1 MTLGGRS
8 GGEAS
13 RSLARSGSRATASI
27 GVWLWHR
34 VARPISQISSTQG
47 NPAVAGCMHGRHR
60 VIVCGNCSCKWIAS
74 VIRGPT
80 ACPTRSYQTRRC
92 LDCRLD
98 RKVRRWRP
106 GLGDATRGAV
116 SWAVSTAPS
125 SVTSQIKHMETRR
138 SQVEGFEIGVED

>member
-1 MTLGGRS
+1 MERLHDLSHTVDL
-8 GGEAS
+8 EQQP
-13 RSLARSGSRATASI
+13 RSGSGSGTGWPDRY
-27 GVWLWHR
+27 HR
-34 VARPISQISSTQG
+34 SARPRGTLQWS
-47 NPAVAGCMHGRHR
+47 GCMHGRHR

-92 LDCRLD
+92 LGCRLD